1 VCHNFKRQKFV
12 SNFAGAAG
20 ELYKSARLIQK
31 YQKYKNAF
39 GSAGIVRG
47 SRLALMEMFNKGER
61 EHTVLHH
68 HLRSGSFDAA
78 PLSNMTSDIKRIPP
92 VVLLTMAARGG
103 NRGIFD
109 NQPPRADCAAR
120 KVFFI
125 ITHSLSLSLARIY
138 ILITNAAAVLQINV
152 NALFQPRVCV
162 KILPW
167 INADENRN
175 LHSCASPLLFMGIE
189 TRSRAVEMQTSIK

>member
-1 VCHNFKRQKFV
+1 
-12 SNFAGAAG
+12 
-20 ELYKSARLIQK
+20 
-31 YQKYKNAF
+31 
-39 GSAGIVRG
+39 
-47 SRLALMEMFNKGER
+47 MEMFNKGER
-61 EHTVLHH
+61 ESTVLHH

-92 VVLLTMAARGG
+92 VVLLTMAARG

-125 ITHSLSLSLARIY
+125 ITHSLSLTRIY

-152 NALFQPRVCV
+152 NALFEPRAARVCENIAV
-162 KILPW
+162 DKC
-167 INADENRN
+167 ADENRN
-175 LHSCASPLLFMGIE
+175 LHSCASPLLYGN
-189 TRSRAVEMQTSIK
+189 RNAQQSRGDADVDKSFRISRGRK